1 MPRPGVKPIF
11 EPASVALYGASPT
24 EGTIGHVLL
33 RNLQQAGFKGR
44 IYRINPKYK
53 RIGSHKCYPSLR
65 QAKKTVDLAIIATPA
80 QTVPN
85 IISEC
90 GELEVPAA
98 IVISAGFRE
107 AGEQSSAHATGVSVF
122 SAPIVSGSSGRA
134 SGSTPR
140 SATAMPTRVGSR

>member
-107 AGEQSSAHATGVSVF
+107 AGEQGAALERLAVK
-122 SAPIVSGSSGRA
+122 RE
-134 SGSTPR
+134 
-140 SATAMPTRVGSR
+140 